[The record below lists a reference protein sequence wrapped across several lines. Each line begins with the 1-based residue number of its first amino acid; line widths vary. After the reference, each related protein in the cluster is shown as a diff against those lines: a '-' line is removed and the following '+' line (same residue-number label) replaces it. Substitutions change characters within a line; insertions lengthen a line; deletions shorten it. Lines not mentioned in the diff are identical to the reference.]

1 MSEMDI
7 AASYC
12 NCSSRFI
19 LYVIDLSSIVKE
31 LTDNLAALLMT
42 VNAPF
47 GSNNTMVT
55 FAAGIAANIEYLV
68 IDPLI
73 FLFNSLICL
82 LSGLSLLYDCK
93 RATAFKWVIR

>member
-12 NCSSRFI
+12 NCLFRFI
-19 LYVIDLSSIVKE
+19 LKVIDLYSIVKE
-31 LTDNLAALLMT
+31 LTENLAALLMT

-55 FAAGIAANIEYLV
+55 LAAGIAANIEYLA

-82 LSGLSLLYDCK
+82 LSGLS
-93 RATAFKWVIR
+93 FIV